1 MAKCMLKVKCN
12 DKHKVLDIALR
23 SCANKMKDGNTYLWY
38 YSMKYA
44 NDDKSDLLSQGIE
57 SEIIK
62 GWENDGF
69 VTFVF
74 GLKK

>member
-1 MAKCMLKVKCN
+1 MAKCMLKVKCA
-12 DKHKVLDIALR
+12 DKHKVLDIAWG
-23 SCANKMKDGNTYLWY
+23 SCANKVKNGNTYLWY
-38 YSMKYA
+38 YSMKDA
-44 NDDKSDLLSQGIE
+44 KGDKSDLLSQGIE

-74 GLKK
+74 GL